1 MVESLISLISEY
13 IVNLVNQLGYVG
25 IIIAMA
31 LESSLFPLPSEIV
44 MIPAGILVKQ
54 GEMNFFL
61 ATLAGVVGSYA
72 GSLANYLLADY
83 LGRPLVVKYGKY
95 FLLPEDKL
103 HKMEQFFEK
112 YGSISIFIG
121 RLLPVVRHFIS
132 IPAGLAKMNIYL
144 FTLYTI
150 LGSTIWMA
158 ILTTIGYYLGENM
171 SKIHLAMPIVK
182 FAVIGFTIS
191 ILIYYIYRRLK
202 KYNGEQKE

>member
-1 MVESLISLISEY
+1 MVESLIVTISQY
-13 IVNLVNQLGYVG
+13 IVNLVNHFGYIG
-25 IIIAMA
+25 IIMAMA

-95 FLLPEDKL
+95 FLLPEEKL
-103 HKMEQFFEK
+103 HKMERFFEK

-150 LGSTIWMA
+150 IGSAIWMA
-158 ILTTIGYYLGENM
+158 ILTAIGYYLGENM
-171 SKIHLAMPIVK
+171 SKIHLAIPIVK
-182 FAVIGFTIS
+182 FAVIGFTVS

-202 KYNGEQKE
+202 KHGDE